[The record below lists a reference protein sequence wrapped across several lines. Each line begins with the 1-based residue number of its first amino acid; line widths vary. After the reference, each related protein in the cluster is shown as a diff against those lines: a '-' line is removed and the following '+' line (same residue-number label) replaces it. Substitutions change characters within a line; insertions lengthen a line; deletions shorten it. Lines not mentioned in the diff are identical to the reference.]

1 MAKRKVKKIVV
12 RENYSAKM
20 SKNSD
25 FIKTQYR
32 ILGIDPGKTNMGISC
47 LGVDS
52 NYNVIVL
59 ANAVMTKPL
68 NQLSAGFMQSLN
80 TFMDEI
86 DLWVKLY
93 DPHCIAIERFM
104 TRGIKGDS
112 IECVSGMWG
121 AISYKYQLPTKL
133 LNAAVWKNA
142 FRRKFPDCELESIY
156 NYSKTT
162 PHAIDAILQGC
173 YALELALQKPINY
186 TPESIVEMA
195 EATSLTKLIN
205 RQSRL

>member
-1 MAKRKVKKIVV
+1 MAKRKIKKIVI
-12 RENYSAKM
+12 REDYSKLM
-20 SKNSD
+20 VNPKNNR
-25 FIKTQYR
+25 TTHR
-32 ILGIDPGKTNMGISC
+32 ILGIDPGKTNMGICC

-52 NYNVIVL
+52 NDNVILL

-68 NQLSAGFMQSLN
+68 NQLSTGFTTAMN
-80 TFMDEI
+80 TFMAEI
-86 DLWVKLY
+86 DLWVQLY
-93 DPHCIAIERFM
+93 KPHCIAIERFM

-121 AISYKYQLPTKL
+121 AISYHYQLPTKL

-142 FRRKFPDCELESIY
+142 FRRRFPDVELDSIY

-162 PHAIDAILQGC
+162 PHAIDSILQAC
-173 YALELALQKPINY
+173 YALELALQRPIHYN
-186 TPESIVEMA
+186 PESIIEMA

-205 RQSRL
+205 RQSRN